1 MPSLNLKKFSSFR
14 LGTKVIA
21 GFVMTGQKKRHL
33 FSSTTKHIDAKM
45 EEQVPSFTGK
55 KVLVVGLGISG
66 FWTAQWLKG
75 NGADITVSD
84 IRPEAALDQGYIS
97 RLRELNVAIEAG
109 GHKKDTFLNTDAIII
124 SPGVPLDMEVIR
136 SAEEKGIPLMGEME
150 LAGRLINTPVIAVTG
165 TNGKSTVTT
174 FLGSLIQNA
183 GLKVFVGGNIG
194 MPLIAY
200 AARKEKADYVVVEVS
215 SFQLDTAE
223 TFSPF
228 VSIILNITP
237 DHLDRY
243 KDYESYVQSKLKIF
257 KNQGVGKYAVLNDDD
272 MRISSAKPRSDVS
285 VLSYGFRK
293 KNGRYA
299 YIEDNR
305 ICARLDDGK
314 RHWFSLE
321 SFSLPGKHNIE
332 NLMSGVLASLI
343 IGIDNTV
350 IQETINSFKGLPDR
364 LEHVCEYNGII
375 FYNDSKATNVDA
387 AAKDLA
393 SLDRPLILI
402 AGGRDKGADY
412 TPLTDAARG
421 KVKKAVFIGE
431 AKEVLAA
438 SFDGVIPFSL
448 AGDMFEAVSIA
459 CSSAERGDAVLLAP
473 ACSSFDMF
481 SDFSHRGRVFKEA
494 VMRIAHG

>member
-1 MPSLNLKKFSSFR
+1 MTSEKKEM
-14 LGTKVIA
+14 K
-21 GFVMTGQKKRHL
+21 
-33 FSSTTKHIDAKM
+33 
-45 EEQVPSFTGK
+45 EQVPSFAGK
-55 KVLVVGLGISG
+55 KALVVGLGISG
-66 FWTAQWLKG
+66 FWAAQWLKG
-75 NGADITVSD
+75 NGADVTLSD
-84 IRPEAALDQGYIS
+84 IRPEAELDQGYIG
-97 RLRELNVAIEAG
+97 RLRELNVDIEAG
-109 GHKKDTFLNTDAIII
+109 GHKKETFLNTDAIII
-124 SPGVPLDMEVIR
+124 SPGVPADMEVIR

-150 LAGRLINTPVIAVTG
+150 LAGQLIDTPVIAVTG

-174 FLGSLIQNA
+174 FLGSLIQNT

-200 AARKEKADYVVVEVS
+200 AARKEKADYAVVEVS
-215 SFQLDTAE
+215 SFQLDTSR

-243 KDYESYVQSKLKIF
+243 KDYESYVQSKLRIF
-257 KNQGVGKYAVLNDDD
+257 KNQGAGEYVVLNDED
-272 MRISSAKPRSDVS
+272 MRLSLARPQSRVS
-285 VLSYGFRK
+285 VLSYGLRK
-293 KNGRYA
+293 KNGRHA

-305 ICARLDDGK
+305 ICACLDDGK
-314 RHWFSLE
+314 SFWFSLE
-321 SFSLPGKHNIE
+321 SFRLPGKHNIE
-332 NLMSGVLASLI
+332 NLMAGVLAGLI
-343 IGIDNTV
+343 IGIDNAV

-364 LEHVCEYNGII
+364 LEHVCEYNGIV

-402 AGGRDKGADY
+402 AGGRDKGTDY
-412 TPLTDAARG
+412 SPLTDAARG

-438 SFDGVIPFSL
+438 SFDGVIPFSM

-459 CSSAERGDAVLLAP
+459 GLSATRGDAVLLAP
-473 ACSSFDMF
+473 ACSSLDMF
-481 SDFSHRGRVFKEA
+481 TDFSHRGRVFKEA